1 MSDKNI
7 FRWGGFVS
15 ILTGILWVSGTLL
28 LYLATQYDI
37 GTALLGQ
44 ALRFSS
50 SLFFVLTITAL
61 YSSQFR
67 QSGKMGFV
75 SFVLAVLGV
84 SLNVIPEY
92 LLLSAL
98 AGSSSAVLEMN
109 NASPVALITTYTYL
123 IGTAW
128 FGIATFFA
136 GVLPKWGALFF
147 AVGVI
152 LSAMPNLNEVFPLIL
167 FPIGA
172 FLGGSGLIWMGW
184 ALLKSRPALGPG

>member
-1 MSDKNI
+1 MGDKNI

-15 ILTGILWVSGTLL
+15 ILAGILWVNGTLL

-44 ALRFSS
+44 VLRFSS

-136 GVLPKWGALFF
+136 SVLPKWGALFF